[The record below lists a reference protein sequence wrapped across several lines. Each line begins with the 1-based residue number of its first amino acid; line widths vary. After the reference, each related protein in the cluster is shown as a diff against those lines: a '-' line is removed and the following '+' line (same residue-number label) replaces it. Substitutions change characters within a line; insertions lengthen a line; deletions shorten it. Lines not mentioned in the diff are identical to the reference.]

1 MIVNPD
7 KFQVIVVKK
16 NDKMKDSYPLNIN
29 DLTINSKN
37 RVRLFAIGIDNEL
50 SFEQH
55 SSTLCN
61 IAANQVNAIGRIQNT

>member
-16 NDKMKDSYPLNIN
+16 NAKMKDSYPLNIN

-50 SFEQH
+50 PFEQH
-55 SSTLCN
+55 ISTLCN
-61 IAANQVNAIGRIQNT
+61 IAANQVNTIGRIQNT